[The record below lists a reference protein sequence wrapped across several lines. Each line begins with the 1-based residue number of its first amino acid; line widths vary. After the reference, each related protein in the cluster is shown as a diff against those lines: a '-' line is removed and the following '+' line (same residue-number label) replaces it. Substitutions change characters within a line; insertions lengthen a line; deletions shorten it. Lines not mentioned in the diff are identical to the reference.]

1 MLGKQHSAE
10 GAHCV
15 PGAVDQPIG
24 AAHYAGAHQQNP
36 VEEHN
41 LLWSTPGTQ
50 LRKHALFEHI
60 DGTESKRVTS
70 VGEHLGR
77 EATKAPSTWGTRA
90 ERQKAA
96 IHKKHPLHGA
106 ER

>member
-1 MLGKQHSAE
+1 MCPQRKTYLASYGTQLRGTPVLGKQHSAE

-60 DGTESKRVTS
+60 DGTESKRVTLL
-70 VGEHLGR
+70 ENM
-77 EATKAPSTWGTRA
+77 
-90 ERQKAA
+90 
-96 IHKKHPLHGA
+96 
-106 ER
+106 